1 MNAYTVTLLVE
12 VEGGHRTT
20 SLHRYIIEDEY
31 RARDAE
37 LAVRKAIQSERNVVR
52 QRYPD
57 SNFVIEVVENG
68 TRFADL

>member
-12 VEGGHRTT
+12 VEGG
-20 SLHRYIIEDEY
+20 HRYIIEDEY

-57 SNFVIEVVENG
+57 SNFVIEIVENG